1 MMSDR
6 AVSQVVFSSLL
17 FTAFLLASSALYPAV
32 AQDQAMP
39 SVQSQTDN
47 QTIGRDWKAKPS
59 DDQETVGNAA
69 GKSPDSANHDDT
81 RKVERDWRV
90 KPDGEDQKNRK

>member
-1 MMSDR
+1 MR
-6 AVSQVVFSSLL
+6 IVL
-17 FTAFLLASSALYPAV
+17 FTSFLLASSALCPAV
-32 AQDQAMP
+32 AQDQANKP
-39 SVQSQTDN
+39 SGQSQTDN

-81 RKVERDWRV
+81 RKVDRDWRV
-90 KPDGEDQKNRK
+90 KPDSEDQKNRK